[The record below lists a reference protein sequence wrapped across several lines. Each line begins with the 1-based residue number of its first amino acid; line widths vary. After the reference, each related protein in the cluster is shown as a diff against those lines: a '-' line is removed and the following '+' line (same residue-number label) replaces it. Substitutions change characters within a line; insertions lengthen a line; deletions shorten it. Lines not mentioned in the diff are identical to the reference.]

1 MNYVRRYAGPMCDW
15 YAETWLRGPQ
25 NENPDYA
32 IAGDMCNF
40 HTQDANGVAQ
50 HTEWDMSE
58 RSPSRVKIS
67 TTKHKRGQKKIH
79 TIFNLDRIV
88 TDHIRSPSTAFG
100 RVHVGVCVQGINLE
114 RSDFWPGYL
123 VQHEN
128 TTLSGSCLDVNAT
141 SYSSLSAFTVFLFV
155 SDRTLPVKTSRPWL
169 KSDLTLKL

>member
-40 HTQDANGVAQ
+40 HTQEANAEAQ
-50 HTEWDMSE
+50 HAEWDMCEYLMSG
-58 RSPSRVKIS
+58 VKIS
-67 TTKHKRGQKKIH
+67 TTKHQRGQKRIH

-88 TDHIRSPSTAFG
+88 TDHISSPGRAFG
-100 RVHVGVCVQGINLE
+100 RVHVGVCVRGINLE
-114 RSDFWPGYL
+114 RYDFWPGYL

-128 TTLSGSCLDVNAT
+128 QTLSGSCFDVNAI
-141 SYSSLSAFTVFLFV
+141 SYSSLSAFTVFLI
-155 SDRTLPVKTSRPWL
+155 R
-169 KSDLTLKL
+169 